1 MKALA
6 QLLFPTLKAFIGV
19 LMFMFTVV
27 SVSYVGIVS
36 IAKTEAKNIEEKI
49 IAVRESDMSHLDK
62 RFDRLEQLIKEKR

>member
-36 IAKTEAKNIEEKI
+36 IAKSEASNIEQKI
-49 IAVRESDMSHLDK
+49 IAVREADMQHLDK
-62 RFDRLEQLIKEKR
+62 RFDRIEKLIRETR